1 MLTLGVTVH
10 DILSNAYGLF
20 CFVLGVWALIIAVRG
35 GTIGGGFW
43 GALAIETGLAVTI
56 TLITLLLQ
64 LGGVPPSRGWVY
76 YLYLIYFVIVLPGTY
91 ALLRGRDDRT
101 AAWVYAAV
109 ILFTAAATTTRT
121 DLLTG
126 YAAQL
131 AQLGN

>member
-1 MLTLGVTVH
+1 MVTLGVTLH

-20 CFVLGVWALIIAVRG
+20 CFALGIWALAIAVRG
-35 GTIGGGFW
+35 GVIGGGFW
-43 GALAIETGLAVTI
+43 GALAIETGLAIVI
-56 TLITLLLQ
+56 MLITLLLQ
-64 LGGVPPSRGWVY
+64 LGGLPPSRGWLY

-131 AQLGN
+131 AHLGS